1 MSLLNVLLVLEEFAK
16 KSAEVFDRLD
26 AACAEADC
34 RLGSL
39 EGRLANAA
47 ARVEASRGST
57 KPLVVRSARTL
68 GGPGAAEVR
77 CAMRPLSEE
86 RLSSLACAAPLPE
99 EAPPGGDFSKWL
111 YETAAGDLSRV
122 VKARSTATDN
132 LSTSSSKAWP
142 GEGTGS
148 LPYHPQHGRI
158 TSVSELFLFNSE
170 SQPYRS
176 RRDVDNLAEPFA
188 SWEERGAA
196 SAAAAEHL
204 EQQRRRRR
212 AIDGG
217 DAAEALYLADDEPDE
232 EEKAMFFVPKVE
244 DHVVFDLPDILPDF
258 GGAVADL
265 LWSAGEQA
273 MGETD
278 RPIWDSLPSSLTSAG
293 RRDRLESRAEGRRRT
308 ATTANITEGGGSGVG
323 GVPAPRPAAPS
334 GPSAAAG
341 VPQPANLAKTAPA
354 KGPPP
359 TKGKGKGPLA
369 PAAVPAAAASSA
381 AAPQTVASK
390 PAGPLAKGRGKGPP
404 PPPKG
409 VGKGKALAGKPPP
422 PKKAP
427 SKSGGPPAKA
437 AGGGVGGG
445 KAALFA
451 ALGNGGTGGL
461 RQVGPPKERS
471 GAPIGRVL

>member
-39 EGRLANAA
+39 EGRLAKAA

-86 RLSSLACAAPLPE
+86 MLSSLACAAPLPE
-99 EAPPGGDFSKWL
+99 EAPPGGDISKWL
-111 YETAAGDLSRV
+111 YETAAWDLSRV

-132 LSTSSSKAWP
+132 LSTSSSRPWP
-142 GEGTGS
+142 GQGTGS
-148 LPYHPQHGRI
+148 LPYHPQHGRV

-176 RRDVDNLAEPFA
+176 RRDVDNLAEPFT
-188 SWEERGAA
+188 SWEARGAA

-204 EQQRRRRR
+204 EQQRRRRE
-212 AIDGG
+212 IDGG
-217 DAAEALYLADDEPDE
+217 DAAEGLYLADDEPDE

-244 DHVVFDLPDILPDF
+244 DNVVFDLPDILPDF

-265 LWSAGEQA
+265 LWSAGKQA

-308 ATTANITEGGGSGVG
+308 ATTANITGGGGSGAG
-323 GVPAPRPAAPS
+323 RGLGPASPS
-334 GPSAAAG
+334 GPTADG
-341 VPQPANLAKTAPA
+341 VPQQESLAKTAPA

-359 TKGKGKGPLA
+359 TKGKGNGPLG
-369 PAAVPAAAASSA
+369 PAATPAAASASA
-381 AAPQTVASK
+381 AVPQTVASK
-390 PAGPLAKGRGKGPP
+390 PAGPLAKGNGKGPP

-409 VGKGKALAGKPPP
+409 MGKGKALAGKPPP

-427 SKSGGPPAKA
+427 SKSGGSPAKA

-451 ALGNGGTGGL
+451 ALGKGGTGGL

-471 GAPIGRVL
+471 GALVGRVV